1 MKTEQEL
8 QNDIEKGLASDHTI
22 DTKAYNLVFNALKKE
37 PDYHVAL
44 PFADRIIGLL
54 EKKEEKRDYWWI
66 GVGIFLSVIAL
77 IITLVIT
84 KAQWTAGVFTFLSG
98 YSGLV
103 VFGIAFILL
112 LHWVDK
118 KVIKK
123 QLDIKAH

>member
-8 QNDIEKGLASDHTI
+8 QNDIEKGLAGDHTL
-22 DTKAYNLVFNALKKE
+22 DTKAYSLVFSALKKE

-44 PFADRIIGLL
+44 PFADRIILFL
-54 EKKEEKRDYWWI
+54 EKKEEKRDYWWM

-77 IITLVIT
+77 IVTLAITQT
-84 KAQWTAGVFTFLSG
+84 QWTAGVFTFLSG

-118 KVIKK
+118 RVIKK
-123 QLDIKAH
+123 HLVNSH